1 MIGKNFKHLEEACGV
16 ELDDVDFLNNAT
28 NVYRTEEFIVSQ
40 HISFC
45 ADGLGTT
52 RILSEDTFYCRTKL
66 RDMIYDKLFDG
77 DGKRIHSA
85 MFVRTY
91 IE

>member
-1 MIGKNFKHLEEACGV
+1 MIGKNFKHLEEACGI

-28 NVYRTEEFIVSQ
+28 NVYRTEGFIVSQ

-66 RDMIYDKLFDG
+66 RDMIYDKLFDD
-77 DGKRIHSA
+77 DGKRIRSA